1 MLYFNQ
7 SDNARKGN
15 KMTIQELTDKYI
27 ENGESKAVAWMWAR
41 NPVNSESPN
50 YKLQAVEYCEQI
62 KAKLLDKK

>member
-1 MLYFNQ
+1 
-7 SDNARKGN
+7 
-15 KMTIQELTDKYI
+15 MTIQELTDKYI